1 MATPPKWKAKLVQF
15 LHHFKAYKLQ
25 FYDQ

>member
-1 MATPPKWKAKLVQF
+1 MVTPPKWKAKLVQF

-25 FYDQ
+25 FHDH